1 MFDSSHIFTFLCA
14 VVTFL
19 VFGPSAV
26 TYSAHQLVDVLSYRI
41 RQSYEDLRSSDL
53 DDLETKLVSLTAQ
66 VRSAR
71 NALQAVNKIPIEI
84 LISIFRETQQHLS
97 SFLPVPENS
106 VYDRRSRDWLSL
118 RDVCKHWRIVI
129 DMTPTLWSTVD
140 NYIIPSIFL
149 QRSSSAPL
157 SIFFGMRKADFSR
170 EDLELLSPYMHR
182 VRALHLRLSEWKTAT
197 PTVFET
203 LSASGAAPELV
214 SLTIDTLGTVDAG
227 SHLPALFDGK
237 MPKLRML
244 CLEYFSTW
252 PSGYFTSLTHVCF
265 HHQPVPQSARPSTSQ
280 FLDFLEGC
288 PALEVLAMVSAGPSR
303 TDEEDV
309 PAPPPDRIV
318 QLSSL
323 RELHW
328 GKLSDLT
335 HVKRLLSCLSLPEHT
350 SMYLWTDLTQ
360 SDDPAVGSMNG
371 DLSRLLPSDRSNLKN
386 LNHITEWR
394 LSCVPSTM
402 YTIVAVTNG
411 VLYTHGIFSHDHYE
425 KIPSTF
431 PLSEVRTFCIQDQLT
446 NPAMTTALW
455 RDTFQHLPSL
465 IDLHIQPPTTLWTSS
480 RVILGPLKPDNGN
493 AAEGQVMCPLLRSLS
508 IEGPPGAIQAF
519 YISELAKERKRR
531 GSPLESVEVK
541 QLLPPQ
547 TDSPEA
553 TVPSPFPD
561 NTFVGMISDD
571 EEQLSEHIEH
581 VEYSYDQKSTTFL
594 PPDWPNS
601 VHLWTTSTF
610 SDLKPV
616 IGDVSI

>member
-1 MFDSSHIFTFLCA
+1 MFDSSHLFTFLCA
-14 VVTFL
+14 VVIFL

-26 TYSAHQLVDVLSYRI
+26 TYTAHRLVDVLSYRI
-41 RQSYEDLRSSDL
+41 RQSSEELRSSDL

-71 NALQAVNKIPIEI
+71 NALQAVNELPIEI
-84 LISIFRETQQHLS
+84 LISIFREAQQHLS
-97 SFLPVPENS
+97 SFLPVPENN

-118 RDVCKHWRIVI
+118 REVCKHWRVVI
-129 DMTPTLWSTVD
+129 DTTPTLWSTVD

-149 QRSSSAPL
+149 LRSSPAPL
-157 SIFFGMRKADFSR
+157 SVFFGMRKADFSR
-170 EDLELLSPYMHR
+170 EDLELLSPHMHR

-227 SHLPALFDGK
+227 SHLPALFNGK
-237 MPKLRML
+237 MPKLRKL

-288 PALEVLAMVSAGPSR
+288 PVLEVLAMVSAGPSR

-309 PAPPPDRIV
+309 PAPPPDRMV
-318 QLSSL
+318 ELSSL

-335 HVKRLLSCLSLPEHT
+335 HVKRLLSCLSLPAHT

-360 SDDPAVGSMNG
+360 SDDPAVGIMNG

-386 LNHITEWR
+386 LDHITEWR

-402 YTIVAVTNG
+402 YTIVAVSDG
-411 VLYTHGIFSHDHYE
+411 VLYTHGIFSHDHYD

-465 IDLHIQPPTTLWTSS
+465 VDLRIQPPTTLWTSS
-480 RVILGPLKPDNGN
+480 RVILGPLKPDNGD
-493 AAEGQVMCPLLRSLS
+493 AGEGQVMCPLLRSLS

-561 NTFVGMISDD
+561 NTFVDMISDD
-571 EEQLSEHIEH
+571 EDQLSEHIEH

-610 SDLKPV
+610 SDLKPAL
-616 IGDVSI
+616 GDVSV